1 MEIPVKGL
9 KLILGRV
16 SDGEITD
23 ADYFINYNT
32 TVYPELTIMVDVDWD
47 KLPKEFAYNYNK
59 YLKEKY
65 GDVVRNFLKT
75 LDIKFNGRI
84 EFEVLNWGDED

>member
-9 KLILGRV
+9 KTILTKV

-23 ADYFINYNT
+23 VDYFVNYNT
-32 TVYPELTIMVDVDWD
+32 VVYPELTIMVDVDWD
-47 KLPKEFAYNYNK
+47 KLPSEYAYNYNK

-65 GDVVRNFLKT
+65 SDIIRSFLSSLGINFSGKILF
-75 LDIKFNGRI
+75 DI
-84 EFEVLNWGDED
+84 LNWGDED